1 MIMGRTVRTA
11 APPLNGRSAQP
22 TPADLNWLPRMREFC
37 ELLWPP
43 PAVVTL
49 DVGGPGIHLPGAVRA
64 RAKDQARPEASTFVL
79 VPGIRRPPLLVPATN
94 RAAAAA
100 VRHYSGQRSRAAR
113 LSTKALSFCL
123 ARGFAG
129 AVLRGRVYVGAPPG
143 TDTIETYLGA
153 LIPQGIQLSMYL
165 GPARANRKPVLQILT
180 LADEPVAFAKIG
192 VTPLTRELVRAE
204 RASLAR
210 LARARLAEIMV
221 PRVLHHDQWH
231 GLEVLVLSALPSWV
245 RRRPLPTAKLAAA
258 MNEVARVCGQRREP
272 LLGSEYLRR
281 LRSRLEAADESP
293 ERATLHQVLNDV
305 AAEAGDMTLTF
316 GAWHGDWAPW
326 NMANTDHGL
335 LVWDWE
341 RFACGVPIGFDALHY
356 RLQSQ
361 VAPGRRSDPLAAAS
375 ACAQGAAQLLAPFG
389 VSSGEA
395 QLTAILYLTELATRY
410 LVDRQAKAGARLGA
424 PGTWLVPAIATEVGR
439 L

>member
-1 MIMGRTVRTA
+1 MGRTVRTA
-11 APPLNGRSAQP
+11 APPVNGRSAQP
-22 TPADLNWLPRMREFC
+22 APADLEWLPRMREFC

-49 DVGGPGIHLPGAVRA
+49 DGGGPGIRLQGAVRA
-64 RAKDQARPEASTFVL
+64 RAKDGTRLEASTFVL
-79 VPGIRRPPLLVPATN
+79 VPGVRRPPLLVPATN

-113 LSTKALSFCL
+113 LTTKALSFCL
-123 ARGFAG
+123 ARGLAG
-129 AVLRGRVYVGAPPG
+129 AVLQGRVYVGAPTG
-143 TDTIETYLGA
+143 TETIETYLGA
-153 LIPQGIQLSMYL
+153 LIPQGTQLSMYL

-180 LADEPVAFAKIG
+180 VAGEPVAFAKIG

-210 LARARLAEIMV
+210 LDQAGLAEITV

-231 GLEVLVLSALPSWV
+231 GLEVLVLSALPSWI
-245 RRRPLPTAKLAAA
+245 RRRPLRTAKLAAA
-258 MNEVARVCGQRREP
+258 MNEVARVGGQQREP

-281 LRSRLEAADESP
+281 LRSRLAAADEGP
-293 ERATLHQVLNDV
+293 ERAALHQVLDDV
-305 AAEAGDMTLTF
+305 AARAGDITLTY

-326 NMANTDHGL
+326 NMANTDRGL

-341 RFACGVPIGFDALHY
+341 RFACGVPLGFDALHY

-361 VAPGRRSDPLAAAS
+361 VAPGRHNDPLTVAAA
-375 ACAQGAAQLLAPFG
+375 CVEGAAQLVAPFG
-389 VSSGEA
+389 VTGGEA
-395 QLTAILYLTELATRY
+395 RLTAILYLTELATRY

-424 PGTWLVPAIATEVGR
+424 PGTWLIPAIATEVER